1 MLEDGGS
8 KESEEKVEMEVE
20 QSEETVEPA
29 SERVSSRPMLVV
41 LRTGHGI
48 SWAQCDTLAET
59 RVSSFFWRFFALMGV
74 CARPR
79 CQH

>member
-29 SERVSSRPMLVV
+29 SER
-41 LRTGHGI
+41 
-48 SWAQCDTLAET
+48 DTPDHCWL
-59 RVSSFFWRFFALMGV
+59 
-74 CARPR
+74 C
-79 CQH
+79 